1 MAGFIEGDR
10 EAFKAGI
17 QFFSVLGR
25 THSQHFRN
33 TEHASHST
41 ARMAGEYSNP
51 FIWEHSKAIKHY
63 AHTILFLTLLSFPC
77 SLTFL
82 RSLHTFQLDLALE
95 KTNVFS

>member
-1 MAGFIEGDR
+1 MAGFIEGAR

-17 QFFSVLGR
+17 QFFSVLWR
-25 THSQHFRN
+25 TYSQHFRN

-41 ARMAGEYSNP
+41 ARMAG
-51 FIWEHSKAIKHY
+51 EHSKAIKHY